1 MRLRPLRAVE
11 MDEEH
16 FDHIAT
22 WVAFKCQQAF
32 EEKLASVLSEAE
44 DGLRAGML
52 VDWPGVQKAI
62 DDAADEVDFEEL
74 RHWYLIKIE
83 CPPIVE
89 TIIGEAWDLARAGET
104 AEALHRL
111 SLLTRPKWP
120 SEAACRDEY
129 TVVMAESLARTIA
142 AERARRRTTARPFA
156 DTPLGATFL

>member
-22 WVAFKCQQAF
+22 RAAFKCQQAF
-32 EEKLASVLSEAE
+32 EDELAFIIGEAE
-44 DGLRAGML
+44 ADLRAGL
-52 VDWPGVQKAI
+52 PVDWPGVQKAI

-83 CPPIVE
+83 APPIVE
-89 TIIGEAWDLARAGET
+89 TIIGEVWDLARAGET

-111 SLLTRPKWP
+111 SLLTRPKWQ
-120 SEAACRDEY
+120 SEAACRDQY
-129 TVVMAESLARTIA
+129 TLAMAEARAI
-142 AERARRRTTARPFA
+142 RRRAALGPFA
-156 DTPLGATFL
+156 ETPLGATLL